1 MMEIIHLSLLP
12 LSVMVVAS
20 AFVNLWLIRQNR
32 GQLRQWKAL
41 NDILLHLCVGA
52 FLLRMWPLRLRHIMD
67 IASDEAPEPEPRR
80 RFWQRRTPKP

>member
-1 MMEIIHLSLLP
+1 
-12 LSVMVVAS
+12 
-20 AFVNLWLIRQNR
+20 
-32 GQLRQWKAL
+32 LRQWKAL

-52 FLLRMWPLRLRHIMD
+52 FLLRMWPLRLRHIME